1 VDWNSLPD
9 LIAFAALAVVFS
21 SLLPRKPDSSVRLWL
36 AAWIL
41 IVVHFVAKFA
51 DASGSA
57 VIPSLIEG
65 GTLVFAALAFMWAAV
80 SRRMTWQG
88 FWFFA
93 ALGIPQ
99 LAYNG
104 LAVFDG
110 IPAAYYL
117 AVTVLGFALPAFAI
131 ARLVP
136 RRSDR
141 VLAIGACAALAVSLL
156 LVIRYNSDPS
166 NGANNVL
173 TWLYLCAGILQWR
186 RARSMSTGTVT
197 TIVGFF
203 AWASVFPIGFA
214 MDTWLPHVHI
224 DDACYNIPKYIVA
237 IGIILTLLEEQMERS
252 NFLAHHD
259 ELTGLPNRRLLLD
272 RLGSA
277 IERARRAGSTIALLT
292 IDLNGFKTV
301 NDSYGHNAGD
311 ELLRVVARRF
321 SGRLRSIDTCARFG
335 GDEFLVL
342 ADQLDTR
349 ADAEC
354 LVRDLLET
362 LEEPVEIGGAS
373 TRAKAS
379 IGIAMFPED
388 GSDAEALLA
397 CSDARMYAAKR
408 GPLSHGRRVETRAVS

>member
-1 VDWNSLPD
+1 LDWNSLPD
-9 LIAFAALAVVFS
+9 LLAFTALVAVFS
-21 SLLPRKPDSSVRLWL
+21 SLLPRKADSSLRLWL
-36 AAWIL
+36 VAWIL
-41 IVVHFVAKFA
+41 IVVHFAAKFS
-51 DASGSA
+51 DASGTA
-57 VIPSLIEG
+57 VVPSSIVG
-65 GTLVFAALAFMWAAV
+65 ATLVLAALAFMWAAV
-80 SRRMTWQG
+80 SRRMSWRG
-88 FWFFA
+88 LLVFA

-99 LAYNG
+99 LAY
-104 LAVFDG
+104 LELTVFDG
-110 IPAAYYL
+110 VPRAYYL
-117 AVTVLGFALPAFAI
+117 AAVFFGFVLPAIAI
-131 ARLVP
+131 VRVVP
-136 RRSDR
+136 KMADR
-141 VLAIGACAALAVSLL
+141 ILSIVACAALSISLL
-156 LVIRYNSDPS
+156 LVIRFNSDPA
-166 NGANNVL
+166 NGANNIL
-173 TWLYLCAGILQWR
+173 AWLYLCAGILQWR
-186 RARSMSTGTVT
+186 RADSISTGTVT
-197 TIVGFF
+197 TIAGFF

-214 MDTWLPHVHI
+214 MDTWLPHVHL
-224 DDACYNIPKYIVA
+224 DDTVYNIPKYIVA

-277 IERARRAGSTIALLT
+277 IERARRADSTIALLT
-292 IDLNGFKTV
+292 IDLNGFKSV

-408 GPLSHGRRVETRAVS
+408 GPASPERRVETRAAS

>member
-1 VDWNSLPD
+1 MDWNSLPD

-41 IVVHFVAKFA
+41 IVVHFGAKFA

-131 ARLVP
+131 VRLVP

-272 RLGSA
+272 RLVSA
-277 IERARRAGSTIALLT
+277 IDRARRGGTKIGLLT
-292 IDLNGFKTV
+292 IDLNDFKAI

-311 ELLRVVARRF
+311 ELLRVVAQRF

-342 ADQLDTR
+342 ADQLDSRT
-349 ADAEC
+349 DAEC
-354 LVRDLLET
+354 LARDLMET
-362 LEEPVEIGGAS
+362 LEESVELGDAM

-388 GSDAEALLA
+388 GCDAEELLA
-397 CSDARMYAAKR
+397 FSDARMYAAKR
-408 GPLSHGRRVETRAVS
+408 GPAPHEPRVETRAS

>member
-41 IVVHFVAKFA
+41 IVVHFGAKFA

>member
-41 IVVHFVAKFA
+41 IVVHFGAKFA

-131 ARLVP
+131 VRLVP

-272 RLGSA
+272 RLVSA
-277 IERARRAGSTIALLT
+277 IDRARRGGTKIGLLT
-292 IDLNGFKTV
+292 IDLNDFKAI

-311 ELLRVVARRF
+311 ELLRVVAQRF

-342 ADQLDTR
+342 ADQLDSRT
-349 ADAEC
+349 DAEC
-354 LVRDLLET
+354 LARDLMET
-362 LEEPVEIGGAS
+362 LEESVELGDAM

-388 GSDAEALLA
+388 GCDAEELLA
-397 CSDARMYAAKR
+397 FSDARMYAAKR
-408 GPLSHGRRVETRAVS
+408 GPAPHEPRVETRAS

>member
-1 VDWNSLPD
+1 LDWNSLPD
-9 LIAFAALAVVFS
+9 LLAFTALVAVFS
-21 SLLPRKPDSSVRLWL
+21 SLLPRKADSSLRLWL
-36 AAWIL
+36 VAWIL
-41 IVVHFVAKFA
+41 IVVHFAAKFS
-51 DASGSA
+51 DASGTAA
-57 VIPSLIEG
+57 VPSSIVG
-65 GTLVFAALAFMWAAV
+65 ATLVLAALAFMWAAV
-80 SRRMTWQG
+80 SRRMSWRG
-88 FWFFA
+88 LLVFA

-99 LAYNG
+99 LAY
-104 LAVFDG
+104 LELTVFDG
-110 IPAAYYL
+110 VPRAYYL
-117 AVTVLGFALPAFAI
+117 AAVFFGFVLPAIAI
-131 ARLVP
+131 VRVVP
-136 RRSDR
+136 KMADR
-141 VLAIGACAALAVSLL
+141 ILSIVACAALSISLL
-156 LVIRYNSDPS
+156 LVIRFNSDPA
-166 NGANNVL
+166 NGANNIL
-173 TWLYLCAGILQWR
+173 AWLYLCAGILQWR
-186 RARSMSTGTVT
+186 RADSISTGTVT
-197 TIVGFF
+197 TIAGFF

-214 MDTWLPHVHI
+214 MDTWLPHVHL
-224 DDACYNIPKYIVA
+224 DDTVYNIPKYIVA

-292 IDLNGFKTV
+292 IDLNGFKSV

-408 GPLSHGRRVETRAVS
+408 GPASPERRVETRAAS

>member
-41 IVVHFVAKFA
+41 IVVHFGAKFA

-131 ARLVP
+131 VRLVP

-272 RLGSA
+272 RLVSA
-277 IERARRAGSTIALLT
+277 IDRARRGGTKIGLLT
-292 IDLNGFKTV
+292 IDLNDFKAI

-311 ELLRVVARRF
+311 ELLRVVAQRF

-342 ADQLDTR
+342 ADQLDSRT
-349 ADAEC
+349 DAEC
-354 LVRDLLET
+354 LARDLMET
-362 LEEPVEIGGAS
+362 LEESVELGDAM

-388 GSDAEALLA
+388 GCDAEELLA
-397 CSDARMYAAKR
+397 FSDARMYAAKR
-408 GPLSHGRRVETRAVS
+408 GPAPHERRVETRAS

>member
-1 VDWNSLPD
+1 
-9 LIAFAALAVVFS
+9 
-21 SLLPRKPDSSVRLWL
+21 
-36 AAWIL
+36 
-41 IVVHFVAKFA
+41 
-51 DASGSA
+51 
-57 VIPSLIEG
+57 
-65 GTLVFAALAFMWAAV
+65 MWAAV

-131 ARLVP
+131 VRLVP

-272 RLGSA
+272 RLVSA
-277 IERARRAGSTIALLT
+277 IDRARRGGTKIGLLT
-292 IDLNGFKTV
+292 IDLNDFKAI

-311 ELLRVVARRF
+311 ELLRVVAQRF

-342 ADQLDTR
+342 ADQLDSRT
-349 ADAEC
+349 DAEC
-354 LVRDLLET
+354 LARDLMET
-362 LEEPVEIGGAS
+362 LEESVELGDAM

-388 GSDAEALLA
+388 GCDAEELLA
-397 CSDARMYAAKR
+397 FSDARMYAAKR
-408 GPLSHGRRVETRAVS
+408 GPAPHERRVETRAS

>member
-1 VDWNSLPD
+1 MDWNSLPD

-41 IVVHFVAKFA
+41 IVVHFGAKFA

-110 IPAAYYL
+110 IPAAFYL

-131 ARLVP
+131 VRLVP

-272 RLGSA
+272 RLVSA
-277 IERARRAGSTIALLT
+277 IDRARRGGTKIGLLT
-292 IDLNGFKTV
+292 IDLNDFKAI

-311 ELLRVVARRF
+311 ELLRVVAQRF

-342 ADQLDTR
+342 ADQLDSRT
-349 ADAEC
+349 DAEC
-354 LVRDLLET
+354 LARDLMET
-362 LEEPVEIGGAS
+362 LEESVELGDAM

-388 GSDAEALLA
+388 GCDAEELLA
-397 CSDARMYAAKR
+397 FSDARMYAAKR
-408 GPLSHGRRVETRAVS
+408 GPAPHERRVETRAS

>member
-41 IVVHFVAKFA
+41 IVVHFGAKFA

-292 IDLNGFKTV
+292 IDLNGVKTV

>member
-1 VDWNSLPD
+1 MDWNSLPD
-9 LIAFAALAVVFS
+9 LLAFTALVAVFS
-21 SLLPRKPDSSVRLWL
+21 SLLPRKADSSLRLWL

-41 IVVHFVAKFA
+41 IVVHFGAKFS
-51 DASGSA
+51 DASGAA
-57 VIPSLIEG
+57 VIPSSIVG
-65 GTLVFAALAFMWAAV
+65 ATLVLAALAFMWAAV
-80 SRRMTWQG
+80 SRRMTWRG
-88 FWFFA
+88 LLVFA

-99 LAYNG
+99 LAY
-104 LAVFDG
+104 LELTVFDG
-110 IPAAYYL
+110 VPRSYYL
-117 AVTVLGFALPAFAI
+117 GAVFFGFVLPALAI
-131 ARLVP
+131 VRVVP
-136 RRSDR
+136 KMSDR
-141 VLAIGACAALAVSLL
+141 VLSIVACAALSISLL
-156 LVIRYNSDPS
+156 LVIRFNSDPA
-166 NGANNVL
+166 NGANNIL
-173 TWLYLCAGILQWR
+173 AWLYLCAGILQWR
-186 RARSMSTGTVT
+186 RADSISTGTVT
-197 TIVGFF
+197 TIAGFF

-214 MDTWLPHVHI
+214 MDTWLPHVHL
-224 DDACYNIPKYIVA
+224 DDTVYNIPKYIVA

-362 LEEPVEIGGAS
+362 LEEPVDIGGAS

-408 GPLSHGRRVETRAVS
+408 GPTPHARHVETRAS

>member
-1 VDWNSLPD
+1 MDWNSLPD
-9 LIAFAALAVVFS
+9 LLAFTALVAVFS
-21 SLLPRKPDSSVRLWL
+21 SLLPRKADSSLRLWL
-36 AAWIL
+36 VAWIL
-41 IVVHFVAKFA
+41 IVVHFAAKFS
-51 DASGSA
+51 DASGTAA
-57 VIPSLIEG
+57 VPSSIVG
-65 GTLVFAALAFMWAAV
+65 ATLVLAALAFMWAAV
-80 SRRMTWQG
+80 SRRMSWRG
-88 FWFFA
+88 LLVFA

-99 LAYNG
+99 LAY
-104 LAVFDG
+104 LELTVFDG
-110 IPAAYYL
+110 VPRAYYL
-117 AVTVLGFALPAFAI
+117 AAVFFGFVLPAIAI
-131 ARLVP
+131 VRVVP
-136 RRSDR
+136 KMADR
-141 VLAIGACAALAVSLL
+141 ILSIVACAALSISLL
-156 LVIRYNSDPS
+156 LVIRFNSDPA
-166 NGANNVL
+166 NGANNIL
-173 TWLYLCAGILQWR
+173 AWLYLCAGILQWR
-186 RARSMSTGTVT
+186 RADSISTGTVT
-197 TIVGFF
+197 TIAGFF

-214 MDTWLPHVHI
+214 MDTWLPHVHL
-224 DDACYNIPKYIVA
+224 DDTVYNIPKYIVA

-292 IDLNGFKTV
+292 IDLNGFKSV

-408 GPLSHGRRVETRAVS
+408 GPASPERRVETRAAS

>member
-9 LIAFAALAVVFS
+9 LLAFTALVAVFS
-21 SLLPRKPDSSVRLWL
+21 SLLPRKADSSLRLWL

-41 IVVHFVAKFA
+41 IVVHFGAKFS
-51 DASGSA
+51 DASGAA
-57 VIPSLIEG
+57 VIPSSIVG
-65 GTLVFAALAFMWAAV
+65 ATLVLAALAFMWAAV
-80 SRRMTWQG
+80 SRRMTWRG
-88 FWFFA
+88 LLVFA

-99 LAYNG
+99 LAY
-104 LAVFDG
+104 LELTVFDG
-110 IPAAYYL
+110 VPRSYYL
-117 AVTVLGFALPAFAI
+117 GAVFFGFVLPALAI
-131 ARLVP
+131 VRVVP
-136 RRSDR
+136 KMSDR
-141 VLAIGACAALAVSLL
+141 VLSIVACAALSISLL
-156 LVIRYNSDPS
+156 LVIRFNSDPA
-166 NGANNVL
+166 NGANNIL
-173 TWLYLCAGILQWR
+173 AWLYLCAGILQWR
-186 RARSMSTGTVT
+186 RADSISTGTVT
-197 TIVGFF
+197 TIAGFF

-214 MDTWLPHVHI
+214 MDTWLPHVHL
-224 DDACYNIPKYIVA
+224 DDTVYNIPKYIVA

-362 LEEPVEIGGAS
+362 LEEPVDIGGAS

-408 GPLSHGRRVETRAVS
+408 GPTPHARHVETRAS

>member
-1 VDWNSLPD
+1 MDWNSLPD
-9 LIAFAALAVVFS
+9 LLAFTALVAVFS
-21 SLLPRKPDSSVRLWL
+21 SLLPRKADSSLRLWL
-36 AAWIL
+36 VAWIL
-41 IVVHFVAKFA
+41 IVAHFAAKFS
-51 DASGSA
+51 DASGTA
-57 VIPSLIEG
+57 VVPSSIVG
-65 GTLVFAALAFMWAAV
+65 ATLVLAALAFMWAAV
-80 SRRMTWQG
+80 SRRMSWRG
-88 FWFFA
+88 LLVFA

-99 LAYNG
+99 LAY
-104 LAVFDG
+104 LELTVFDG
-110 IPAAYYL
+110 VPRAYYL
-117 AVTVLGFALPAFAI
+117 AAVFFGFVFPAI
-131 ARLVP
+131 AIVRVVP
-136 RRSDR
+136 KMADR
-141 VLAIGACAALAVSLL
+141 ILSIVACAALSISLL
-156 LVIRYNSDPS
+156 LVIRFNSDPA
-166 NGANNVL
+166 NGANNIL
-173 TWLYLCAGILQWR
+173 AWLYLCAGILQWR
-186 RARSMSTGTVT
+186 RADSISTGTVT
-197 TIVGFF
+197 TIAGFF

-214 MDTWLPHVHI
+214 MDTWLPHVHL
-224 DDACYNIPKYIVA
+224 DDTVYNIPKYIVA

-292 IDLNGFKTV
+292 IDLNGFKSV

-408 GPLSHGRRVETRAVS
+408 GPASPERRVETRAAS

>member
-41 IVVHFVAKFA
+41 IVVHFGAKFA

-110 IPAAYYL
+110 IPAAFYL

-131 ARLVP
+131 VRLVP

-272 RLGSA
+272 RLVSA
-277 IERARRAGSTIALLT
+277 IDRARRGGTKIGLLT
-292 IDLNGFKTV
+292 IDLNDFKAI

-311 ELLRVVARRF
+311 ELLRVVAQRF

-342 ADQLDTR
+342 ADQLDSRT
-349 ADAEC
+349 DAEC
-354 LVRDLLET
+354 LARDLMET
-362 LEEPVEIGGAS
+362 LEESVELGDAM

-388 GSDAEALLA
+388 GCDAEELLA
-397 CSDARMYAAKR
+397 FSDARMYAAKR
-408 GPLSHGRRVETRAVS
+408 GPAPHERRVETRAS

>member
-1 VDWNSLPD
+1 MAD
-9 LIAFAALAVVFS
+9 
-21 SLLPRKPDSSVRLWL
+21 R
-36 AAWIL
+36 IL
-41 IVVHFVAKFA
+41 SIV
-51 DASGSA
+51 
-57 VIPSLIEG
+57 
-65 GTLVFAALAFMWAAV
+65 
-80 SRRMTWQG
+80 
-88 FWFFA
+88 
-93 ALGIPQ
+93 
-99 LAYNG
+99 
-104 LAVFDG
+104 
-110 IPAAYYL
+110 
-117 AVTVLGFALPAFAI
+117 
-131 ARLVP
+131 
-136 RRSDR
+136 
-141 VLAIGACAALAVSLL
+141 ACAALSISLL
-156 LVIRYNSDPS
+156 LVIRFNSDPA
-166 NGANNVL
+166 NGANNIL
-173 TWLYLCAGILQWR
+173 AWLYLCAGILQWR
-186 RARSMSTGTVT
+186 RADSISTGTVT
-197 TIVGFF
+197 TIAGFF

-214 MDTWLPHVHI
+214 MDTWLPHVHL
-224 DDACYNIPKYIVA
+224 DDTVYNIPKYIVA

-292 IDLNGFKTV
+292 IDLNGFKSV

-408 GPLSHGRRVETRAVS
+408 GPASPERRVETRAAS